1 DERARE
7 RHRAVT
13 RSATRCGRARAEP
26 RCVDRGDG
34 SFPVRVAVRRPADA
48 TERGARRGRHHESW
62 HPGAVDT
69 GVRRHVRILREPV
82 ARVVRCRFVYGFC
95 VCGHRASC
103 VFRSDDDLG
112 CVGHRVVRIRAV
124 ADGTRCRSRRRRA
137 GPRPGC
143 AARRSAIRRPDAE
156 HRRSVGAVADAD
168 ARRGAARA
176 GAPVG
181 YTFRCR
187 RDPCV
192 ADSAARAVFDR
203 DARLSCRRSRDH
215 RPGVLRS
222 RVAAARANCE
232 RVGVWI
238 GGAGAP
244 TLPRHSEYGA
254 PRFLGDAGDANGDD
268 RFGVTVVDA
277 EVLVVGSRAGGV
289 VTAHALAPAGVDVL
303 LVEEGPRGPA
313 GEYARWSPDAMERF
327 YRRRGMTPIVGRVP
341 IGFVEGRCL
350 GGSTEIN
357 SGFWH
362 RTPPEVIL
370 RWQSQYA
377 LADTTP
383 ESLEPHFAWAEDL
396 LGVALHTG
404 PLPRSSS
411 ILADG
416 AERMHWSVQQV
427 PRMSRR
433 CRDLL
438 PAVEAAGARVVTD
451 ARVRLLLREGSRVT
465 GVLAEIQRPDRT
477 RALVRINADDVF
489 VCGGAT
495 ETPALLRR
503 SGIRYRVG

>member
-1 DERARE
+1 M
-7 RHRAVT
+7 
-13 RSATRCGRARAEP
+13 
-26 RCVDRGDG
+26 
-34 SFPVRVAVRRPADA
+34 
-48 TERGARRGRHHESW
+48 
-62 HPGAVDT
+62 
-69 GVRRHVRILREPV
+69 
-82 ARVVRCRFVYGFC
+82 
-95 VCGHRASC
+95 
-103 VFRSDDDLG
+103 
-112 CVGHRVVRIRAV
+112 
-124 ADGTRCRSRRRRA
+124 
-137 GPRPGC
+137 
-143 AARRSAIRRPDAE
+143 
-156 HRRSVGAVADAD
+156 
-168 ARRGAARA
+168 
-176 GAPVG
+176 
-181 YTFRCR
+181 
-187 RDPCV
+187 
-192 ADSAARAVFDR
+192 
-203 DARLSCRRSRDH
+203 
-215 RPGVLRS
+215 
-222 RVAAARANCE
+222 N
-232 RVGVWI
+232 
-238 GGAGAP
+238 
-244 TLPRHSEYGA
+244 
-254 PRFLGDAGDANGDD
+254 
-268 RFGVTVVDA
+268 A
-277 EVLVVGSRAGGV
+277 EVLVVGSGAGGV
-289 VTAHALAPAGVDVL
+289 VTAHALAHAGVDVL
-303 LVEEGPRGPA
+303 LLEEGPRGPA

-416 AERMHWSVQQV
+416 AERMHWSVQEV

-503 SGIRYRVG
+503 SGIRYRVGDSLRVHPMLKVAARFPFPLESLQSVLPLMQVKEFWPEITIGGAYFSLGHLAIVLSENWPSTADRMTDVDNMACFYVAVKGSGTGRVRGSAFDDTPAVRYDLSAEDVWNLSRGFSRLCMLLLRAGATALYPALFGIPAIRTELDAVRWLDERLPKQALALTTVHAFSSCPIGERDDRCAADSYGRVRQVDNLYINDASMLPDSPGVNPQGSIMALARRNALHFLDRHK